1 MTEPPR
7 VNTKQK
13 SIEDLL
19 KLVDLTD
26 PYKYSYIWN
35 NNLQSLLIESILV
48 RIPIGAFW
56 LDYND
61 RSVILDGL
69 QRLLAL
75 KTYIDN
81 SFCLT
86 GLTYMP
92 ELNGLKYLGLPRN
105 LQRRI
110 LETNVTVFEV
120 FPCSLEATED
130 LLKRIK

>member
-7 VNTKQK
+7 VETRQK
-13 SIEDLL
+13 YIQDLL
-19 KLVDLTD
+19 ELVDLTD

-48 RIPIGAFW
+48 QIPIGTFW
-56 LDYND
+56 LDHND

-75 KTYIDN
+75 KTYIDG

-86 GLTYMP
+86 GLSYMP
-92 ELNGLKYLGLPRN
+92 ELNGLKWLELPRN
-105 LQRRI
+105 LQRRV
-110 LETNVTVFEV
+110 LETNVTVFKV
-120 FPCSLEATED
+120 FPCALEATED